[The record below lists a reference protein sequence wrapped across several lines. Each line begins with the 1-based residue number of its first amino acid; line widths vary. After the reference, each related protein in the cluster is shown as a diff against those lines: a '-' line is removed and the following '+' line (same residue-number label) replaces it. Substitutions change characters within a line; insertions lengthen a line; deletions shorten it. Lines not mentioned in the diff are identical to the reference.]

1 MEDVQQEKEAT
12 VESKGERLAPVLPF
26 EKPYVMEDQIDSFV
40 LAWRPATIPMGE
52 LSYHLCH

>member
-52 LSYHLCH
+52 LS